1 MLSLLRAFGWYRYVG
16 NDLMLLQSMSR
27 ALILR
32 SKSRSIWRLKSMAR
46 SMQDS
51 QASMLKVKE
60 MYGEDGSGSGS
71 GSMSMNVDVVRWS
84 IEHIDGGVED
94 GRLN

>member
-1 MLSLLRAFGWYRYVG
+1 
-16 NDLMLLQSMSR
+16 
-27 ALILR
+27 
-32 SKSRSIWRLKSMAR
+32 
-46 SMQDS
+46 
-51 QASMLKVKE
+51 MLKVKE